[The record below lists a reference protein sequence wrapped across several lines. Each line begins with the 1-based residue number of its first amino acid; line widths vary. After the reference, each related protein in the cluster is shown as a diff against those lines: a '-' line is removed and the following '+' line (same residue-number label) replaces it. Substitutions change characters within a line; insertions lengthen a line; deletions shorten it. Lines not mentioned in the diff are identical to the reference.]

1 MRRSSC
7 EAHSLGKGISELDG
21 DERDGIETLEE
32 HRGLVHHHVY
42 RTVDRHVLHS
52 HDPTRRKNPTEIR
65 SLFIPDHDNRLR
77 VLHRDF
83 LVSLYINISIN
94 YINSFLLSSIDISRT
109 NFQLHDLDDVQLGKP
124 GCDHHRGYV
133 LADVHAIRHCHR
145 YGGRYWSRL

>member
-1 MRRSSC
+1 M
-7 EAHSLGKGISELDG
+7 GKGISKRDG

-32 HRGLVHHHVY
+32 HRCLVHHHVR

-52 HDPTRRKNPTEIR
+52 NDPASGENPTEIR
-65 SLFIPDHDNRLR
+65 SLVIPHHDNRLR
-77 VLHRDF
+77 LLHRDF
-83 LVSLYINISIN
+83 LVSTYIRII
-94 YINSFLLSSIDISRT
+94 INSACYYITRSSLSRYFEIYEY
-109 NFQLHDLDDVQLGKP
+109 FQLHDLDDVQLGEP